1 MIPMPAGRARCR
13 RAVDMRKHVQKVN
26 LSWCVPVKACQG
38 PHHTCAYSGS
48 ARVAALKR
56 FVTARGPARA
66 LPLYAGNRRSPKK
79 YGQAEM
85 CHDSGH
91 RCPAARVPGA
101 RRAPVNR
108 FGTPQP
114 APRWSAFGVPV
125 CKWRTKIS
133 SWPFGPAGHL
143 GNARAALGRHS
154 IELAVSRDKPGCVEA
169 RTRRRDSGLRCGRCR
184 TGSSSKNA
192 GHLFF
197 YQGAMHSR
205 PFPQTPDRR
214 RRTARQR
221 RLLHL
226 QECHWQP
233 LAHPRPWH
241 VRLPRWS
248 DQNAP

>member
-1 MIPMPAGRARCR
+1 MVPMPAGTAQSR
-13 RAVDMRKHVQKVN
+13 RAVDVRKHVRKVN

-38 PHHTCAYSGS
+38 PHHTCVYSGS

-221 RLLHL
+221 ATQGRGSLTRGDAARLH
-226 QECHWQP
+226 
-233 LAHPRPWH
+233 ADR
-241 VRLPRWS
+241 
-248 DQNAP
+248 